1 MQDVAALL
9 AAILFFAFIVGILFD
24 MMAGALASIK
34 EEELQVLQQMQTDQ
48 NKREDSLD
56 PNKQS
61 ELEARAKR
69 RKMTNVMLAMEE
81 TGRRPAIIDK
91 DSGEIYDLDA

>member
-1 MQDVAALL
+1 MQEVTALL

-24 MMAGALASIK
+24 MVAGTLASMK
-34 EEELQVLQQMQTDQ
+34 EEELTTLKAMQKHEE
-48 NKREDSLD
+48 NID
-56 PNKQS
+56 PQKQS
-61 ELEARAKR
+61 ELETRAKR

-91 DSGEIYDLDA
+91 DSGEIYDIGE

>member
-1 MQDVAALL
+1 MQEVTALL

-24 MMAGALASIK
+24 MVAGTLASMK
-34 EEELQVLQQMQTDQ
+34 EEELATLKATQ
-48 NKREDSLD
+48 KHEESID
-56 PNKQS
+56 PHKQS
-61 ELEARAKR
+61 ELETRAKR

-91 DSGEIYDLDA
+91 DSGEIYDIGE